1 MEEISGFKT
10 PSSVQDT
17 TLSVLYRQDPD
28 ALARVLSVLRRLRVH
43 VEALSAIPAGNGTAR
58 AVLMI
63 QCPAY
68 HAERARA
75 LIARLVPVL
84 DVVELGTTS
93 PRRSD
98 DPASTDSADAPEGGM
113 DDGYDS
119 V

>member
-1 MEEISGFKT
+1 MTS
-10 PSSVQDT
+10 PDPLRDT
-17 TLSVLYRQDPD
+17 TLAVLYRQELD
-28 ALARVLSVLRRLRVH
+28 ALARVLSVLRRLRIH
-43 VEALSAIPAGNGTAR
+43 LESISAIPAGNGTAR

-75 LIARLVPVL
+75 LIGRLVPVL
-84 DVVELGTTS
+84 DVVELET
-93 PRRSD
+93 PARRSED
-98 DPASTDSADAPEGGM
+98 AALIDSVDEATEKGM

>member
-1 MEEISGFKT
+1 MTLADPVLE
-10 PSSVQDT
+10 T

-43 VEALSAIPAGNGTAR
+43 VEALSAIPAGNGTTR

-84 DVVELGTTS
+84 DVAELGGS
-93 PRRSD
+93 RGI
-98 DPASTDSADAPEGGM
+98 ADA
-113 DDGYDS
+113 DASCDS
-119 V
+119 